1 MINLDVKKYRNILE
15 DDLEQ
20 ALTEAYNDGFN
31 RALQELAKTDIHL
44 EYDLPRILRQTM
56 EKNGMQN
63 ADMAAKTGI
72 SQSAIH
78 HYIHGT
84 RTPSAKNLYMM
95 AEALGVT
102 ADYLLTGG
110 ARLEEQSNE
119 DKL

>member
-1 MINLDVKKYRNILE
+1 MINLDLVKYKKTLE

-56 EKNGMQN
+56 EQNGMQN

-78 HYIHGT
+78 HYLYGT

-102 ADYLLTGG
+102 SDYLLTGG
-110 ARLEEQSNE
+110 ARMEAEN
-119 DKL
+119 D